1 MTTATSNRLTQP
13 LPRITFDGSAVKM
26 TDEQRFLFDC
36 HGWVLLPSILNAEQI
51 DIAKRQILDHH
62 EASLAKEKPFYDH
75 YYLGPAGDLLE
86 HPQIVGFLQEVL
98 QAPDRNPECYDYRAD
113 GVFYQYRHAPH
124 DGIPA
129 HGGGPAVGPMFAY
142 QCKNQRIYSGLTR
155 VVFELNEVRH
165 GQGGT
170 LVLSGS
176 HKANFH
182 LPPGLQDKNC
192 GHYSTYSCPPGSV
205 MIFTENC
212 AHAGAL
218 WTDTLNPRM
227 AIFYAYT
234 RSETQY
240 HKTNLPH
247 SVIEKMPK
255 KRQTLFRG
263 AWSHNFDAGKPNNYY
278 SEENRAQ

>member
-1 MTTATSNRLTQP
+1 MTTTTSPRLTQP
-13 LPRITFDGSAVKM
+13 LPRLTFEGPPVKM
-26 TDEQRFLFDC
+26 NDEQRFLFDLN
-36 HGWVLLPSILNAEQI
+36 GWVLIPGVLKPNEIEVLKQ
-51 DIAKRQILDHH
+51 QILDHD
-62 EASLAKEKPFYDH
+62 AACKVKEKPFYDH
-75 YYLGPAGDLLE
+75 YFAGPAGDLLD
-86 HPQIVGFLQEVL
+86 HPVIVGFLQEVL
-98 QAPDRNPECYDYRAD
+98 QAPDRTPDCYDYRTD
-113 GVFYQYRHAPH
+113 GVFYQYRFAPH

-155 VVFELNEVRH
+155 VVVELNEVRH

-176 HKANFH
+176 HKANFN
-182 LPPGLQDKNC
+182 LPPSILNKNC
-192 GHYSTYSCPPGSV
+192 GHFSTYSCPPGSV

-227 AIFYAYT
+227 AIFYAFT

-240 HKTNLPH
+240 HKLNLPH
-247 SVIEKMPK
+247 SVVAAMPK

-263 AWSHNFDAGKPNNYY
+263 VWSHNFDAGQPNNYY
-278 SEENRAQ
+278 SEENRSL